1 MLNQLK
7 SFYELVQLWDLE
19 QEERDHKIEIF
30 QMWEKILKKDEFE
43 TILKIC
49 NNFNYYSYK
58 LTAEAY
64 KTIFDKN
71 TCNIDKAETF
81 VENSLFFPLRK
92 KERVES
98 AVDMF
103 SSFRLVNN
111 IDANRTKMMCPAD
124 YLNQYKNS
132 IVKLK
137 QFVKENDQKNI
148 EYKETL
154 QNLNNQLTL
163 NQKNKIISKKIK
175 KRIDSLQIKLANRE
189 NLLNKNIE
197 NFSENYLTVKNMI
210 IIDDFIGTGDSVI
223 SFLKKIGNII
233 IDSDIEI
240 KIYLWVIEASESG
253 IKAIEETVKQLGIDF
268 NISFY
273 KESID
278 VLEEDKVFSTENISG
293 VKEIIKNINK
303 QNKLRPSRY
312 CKNHAIASFVNA
324 PNNNLTLL
332 SEESSTWTALFVRTK
347 RNKVERKISSTALK
361 EAYAFLRQ

>member
-19 QEERDHKIEIF
+19 QEEKDQKIEIF
-30 QMWEKILKKDEFE
+30 QMWEKILKEDEFE

-49 NNFNYYSYK
+49 NNFSYYSYK

-71 TCNIDKAETF
+71 TCNIDK
-81 VENSLFFPLRK
+81 VEKFIESSLFFPLRK

-111 IDANRTKMMCPAD
+111 IDANRTKMVCPTE
-124 YLNQYKNS
+124 YLNQYKKS
-132 IVKLK
+132 IVDLK
-137 QFVKENDQKNI
+137 QFVNENDEKNI
-148 EYKETL
+148 EDKETI
-154 QNLNNQLTL
+154 QNLNNQLIL
-163 NQKNKIISKKIK
+163 NKKNKIISKKLK
-175 KRIDSLQIKLANRE
+175 KRINFLQNNLAKRE
-189 NLLNKNIE
+189 NSLNKNIE

-210 IIDDFIGTGDSVI
+210 IIDDFIGTGNSVI
-223 SFLKKIGNII
+223 SFLEKIGNII
-233 IDSDIEI
+233 MGSDIEI

-253 IKAIEETVKQLGIDF
+253 IKAIEKIVEELGIDF

-293 VKEIIKNINK
+293 VREIIKNINK
-303 QNKLRPSRY
+303 QNKLRPSKY

-332 SEESSTWTALFVRTK
+332 SEESSTWTALFLRTK

-361 EAYAFLRQ
+361 EAYEFLRQ